1 MTPSDESAH
10 RADRHRGRF
19 LLASS
24 PDRGPEGS
32 THHRRAG
39 WSLAVRDLPVPDLP
53 DRQGGQVNRFTGV
66 RGTASRVV
74 PKAQRIV
81 RGMRG
86 DLVTST
92 APAA

>member
-1 MTPSDESAH
+1 M
-10 RADRHRGRF
+10 
-19 LLASS
+19 
-24 PDRGPEGS
+24 
-32 THHRRAG
+32 
-39 WSLAVRDLPVPDLP
+39 PDLP

-74 PKAQRIV
+74 PKAQRVV

-92 APAA
+92 ALAA

>member
-24 PDRGPEGS
+24 PDRVPEGF

-39 WSLAVRDLPVPDLP
+39 WSLAVRDLP

-66 RGTASRVV
+66 RGTARRVV
-74 PKAQRIV
+74 SKAQRVV

-86 DLVTST
+86 DLVAST